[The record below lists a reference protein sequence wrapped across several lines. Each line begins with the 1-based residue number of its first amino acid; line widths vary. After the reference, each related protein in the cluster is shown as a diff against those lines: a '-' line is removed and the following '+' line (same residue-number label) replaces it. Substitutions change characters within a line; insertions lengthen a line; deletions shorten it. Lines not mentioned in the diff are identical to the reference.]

1 MNHRGQAFIESMIL
15 LSIVTVSCL
24 FLIRLGLHLQN
35 EILIDELVEET
46 LICKLQKK
54 KNCIGQL
61 KKNLYSLNFKS
72 VEVTDKSQPTKSHIK
87 LQTLSGL
94 DFKVVLE
101 SELSLALQ
109 VD

>member
-1 MNHRGQAFIESMIL
+1 MNNKGQAFIESIIL
-15 LSIVTVSCL
+15 LSIVTAACL

-35 EILIDELVEET
+35 EILIDDLVEET

-54 KNCIGQL
+54 ETCLLQL
-61 KKNLYSLNFKS
+61 QNKLYSLNFKI
-72 VEVTDKSQPTKSHIK
+72 VDAKFINQHNKAHLK
-87 LQTLSGL
+87 LRTVSGL
-94 DFKVVLE
+94 GFEAQVE

>member
-1 MNHRGQAFIESMIL
+1 MIL
-15 LSIVTVSCL
+15 LSIVTVACIY
-24 FLIRLGLHLQN
+24 LIRLGLHLQN

-54 KNCIGQL
+54 QTCIGQL
-61 KKNLYSLNFKS
+61 KSKLYSLNFKS
-72 VEVTDKSQPTKSHIK
+72 VEVTDMSQPTKSHIK

-94 DFKVVLE
+94 DFKAVIE